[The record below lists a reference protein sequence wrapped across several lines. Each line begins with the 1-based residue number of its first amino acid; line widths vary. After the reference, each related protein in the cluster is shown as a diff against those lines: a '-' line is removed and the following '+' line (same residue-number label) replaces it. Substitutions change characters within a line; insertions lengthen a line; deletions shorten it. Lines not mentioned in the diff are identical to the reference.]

1 MYVCISVCIYLCIYL
16 FIYPSL
22 SLSLSSLHTALV
34 DIHLSQVIIGI
45 YMIVQNGI
53 VNNRLAVDIIILK
66 GENHP

>member
-1 MYVCISVCIYLCIYL
+1 MCVYLYVSIYVSIYL
-16 FIYPSL
+16 FIPL

-53 VNNRLAVDIIILK
+53 VNNRFAVDIIILK